1 MELNA
6 QIPAQQKTQSNLR
19 QKTFAVADSILID
32 SMSIIPGTFMVNG
45 FHDSLY
51 HIDFVQAKL
60 KWIHKPSSDSF
71 NIVYRVFPFKLNQ
84 ALQRI
89 SFDSVM
95 NNFYAKPIEFNDNRY
110 SGNKGLFDFGS
121 FNYSGSFGRSIAFGN
136 RQDAV
141 INSNFNLQLSGMLA
155 DSIFI
160 AAAITDNNIP
170 IQPDGTTQQLNE
182 FDQVYL
188 QFKKGGWQ
196 LNLGDIDIRQNQ
208 SYFLNFYKR
217 LQGISYQNKTNIS
230 TNIISNTLVSGSIA
244 KGKFTRNIFD
254 GLEGNQGPYR
264 LKGANNELFFIVL
277 AGTERVFIDGELLQR
292 GEDQDYIINY
302 NTSELTFTP
311 KRMIT
316 KDSRI
321 QVEFEYSDRNF
332 LNANLYA
339 SQELELN
346 KKLKIR
352 LAAFSNSD
360 AKNSQINQVLDIKQK
375 QFLTNL
381 GDSIQKAF
389 FPTAYIDSFAAD
401 KILYQKIYYNPGT
414 GIDSFYK
421 YSIDPALAKYNLS
434 FVDVGKGKGNYM
446 PDFNG
451 ANGKVFK
458 FIIPV
463 AGIKQGQ
470 FEPVSI
476 LLAPKKQQVFNLGID
491 YIIDNNS
498 TLKTELAMSNVDV
511 NTFSKL
517 NQADDKGFAAK
528 FQLFRTSVLKNT
540 NNLQLNTAL
549 DYEFVDSKFK
559 ALERLRNVEFLRDWG
574 ILVTQLA
581 ATENIIKGSAEIKS
595 KSNHRLGYQFT
606 NYNRS
611 DDYNGFKNTITQ
623 IGNLKT
629 WRFNNQFNLIN
640 FKGLKDKGNFF
651 RPSFDVSKSI
661 KKWKDLRMGMK
672 YAIEENK
679 ERNNQTD
686 TLTNRSFSF
695 DIYTL
700 YFKTADK
707 SKNKFGVN
715 FFSRAD
721 KYIAGKEFIRGDR
734 SYNLNLNT
742 EITSNEKH
750 QFFINSTFRKLIIL
764 NPLVSRQKEEE
775 TILGRMEYI
784 VNEWKG
790 LLTGNILYELGAGQE
805 QRRDFIYLEVPA
817 GQGEYTW
824 IDYNNDAIQQLNEFE
839 IALFRDQAKFIRIF
853 TPTNLFIKAN
863 YTTFN
868 YNFTINPRAV
878 FNKQD
883 LKGLKKLASRFNL
896 QSSMQIAKKSF
907 ASGNFE
913 FDPFKYAISDTA
925 LITLNT
931 TFLNTVSFNRFN
943 SVWGLELSNLKND
956 GKSLLTYGYESRLLS
971 EWALKIRW
979 NISRSLSFD
988 MNSKKGQNALFTPSF
1003 SNRNFDLDVYSFE
1016 PKLVFIQGTSFRLV
1030 TGYKFDEK
1038 QNKTLY
1044 GGEKSVSNSLNV
1056 ESKYNILQSSSVSGK
1071 FSLNNIS
1078 YKFPANS
1085 TVSYIMLDG
1094 LLPGKNYLWSISFTK
1109 RLINNLE
1116 LNFQYDGRKPGQAKT
1131 VHIGR
1136 ASLTALF

>member
-32 SMSIIPGTFMVNG
+32 SMSIIPGTFTIQA
-45 FHDSLY
+45 FHDSIYQL
-51 HIDFVQAKL
+51 DFVNAKL
-60 KWIHKPSSDSF
+60 KWIHKPLSDSF
-71 NIVYRVFPFKLNQ
+71 NAVYRVFPFKLNQ

-89 SFDSVM
+89 NFDSVM
-95 NNFYAKPIEFNDNRY
+95 NYFYAKPIEFNDNRNI
-110 SGNKGLFDFGS
+110 GNKGLFDFGS
-121 FNYSGSFGRSIAFGN
+121 LNYSGSFGRSIAFGN

-230 TNIISNTLVSGSIA
+230 PNIISNTLVSGSIA

-434 FVDVGKGKGNYM
+434 FVDVGKGMGNYI
-446 PDFNG
+446 PEFNG

-458 FIIPV
+458 FIMPL
-463 AGIKQGQ
+463 AGVKQGQ

-476 LLAPKKQQVFNLGID
+476 LLAPKKQQVFNLGMD
-491 YIIDNNS
+491 YILDKNS

-511 NTFSKL
+511 NTFSKQ
-517 NQADDKGFAAK
+517 NQGDDKGFAAR
-528 FQLFRTSVLKNT
+528 FQFFRTSVLKNT

-574 ILVTQLA
+574 MQATQLA

-595 KSNHRLGYQFT
+595 KTNHQLGYQFT
-606 NYNRS
+606 KYNRS
-611 DDYNGFKNTITQ
+611 DAYSGFKNAITQ
-623 IGNLKT
+623 SGNLKT
-629 WRFNNQFNLIN
+629 WRFNNQLNLISYN
-640 FKGLKDKGNFF
+640 GLNEKGRFF
-651 RPSFDVSKSI
+651 RPVFDVSKLM
-661 KKWKDLRMGMK
+661 KKWKDLLVGMK
-672 YAIEENK
+672 YAIEDNQVRNK
-679 ERNNQTD
+679 QMD
-686 TLTNRSFSF
+686 TLLPSSFSF
-695 DIYTL
+695 DIYSL
-700 YFKTADK
+700 YLKLADK
-707 SKNKFGVN
+707 NKNKFGVN
-715 FFSRAD
+715 FFSRSD
-721 KYIAGKEFIRGDR
+721 KYITGKEFTRGDR
-734 SYNLNLNT
+734 SFNLNLNT
-742 EITSNEKH
+742 ELTSNEKH
-750 QFFINSTFRKLIIL
+750 QFIINSTFRKLNVL
-764 NPLVSRQKEEE
+764 NPMVSRQKEEE
-775 TILGRMEYI
+775 TILGRMEYL

-790 LLTGNILYELGAGQE
+790 LLTGNVLYELGAGQE
-805 QRRDFIYLEVPA
+805 QKRDFVYLEVPA

-824 IDYNNDAIQQLNEFE
+824 IDYNTDAIQQLNEFE

-868 YNFTINPRAV
+868 YNFTINPRAI

-883 LKGLKKLASRFNL
+883 LKGFKKLASRFNL
-896 QSSMQIAKKSF
+896 QSTMQIAKKSF

-931 TFLNTVSFNRFN
+931 TFLNTLSFNRFN
-943 SVWGLELSNLKND
+943 SVWGLELSNLKNN

-971 EWALKIRW
+971 EWALKLRW

-988 MNSKKGQNALFTPSF
+988 MNSKQGQNSLFTPSF
-1003 SNRNFDLDVYSFE
+1003 SNRNFDLNVFSIE
-1016 PKLVFIQGTSFRLV
+1016 PKFVFIQGTMFRLV
-1030 TGYKFDEK
+1030 TGYKYDEK
-1038 QNKTLY
+1038 QNKNLY
-1044 GGEKSVSNSLNV
+1044 GGEKSVSNSLNI
-1056 ESKYNILQSSSVSGK
+1056 ESKYNILQNSSITGK
-1071 FSLNNIS
+1071 FSLNNIG

-1094 LLPGKNYLWSISFTK
+1094 LLPGKNYLWALSFTK

-1116 LNFQYDGRKPGQAKT
+1116 LNFQYDGRKPGQAKA